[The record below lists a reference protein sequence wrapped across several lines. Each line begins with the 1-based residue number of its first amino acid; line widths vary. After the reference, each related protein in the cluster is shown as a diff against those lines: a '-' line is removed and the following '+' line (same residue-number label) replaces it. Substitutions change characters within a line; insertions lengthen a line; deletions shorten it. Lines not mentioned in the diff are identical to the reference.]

1 MRRDHLE
8 LTKLNGPETQKLDMK
23 KFLVVGEACMAI
35 FSLTPGFIAITFDSF
50 RFSTEGTLISVFA
63 VPTALVE
70 TVSFRSVIYELL
82 KNDKKLTQG
91 NKLSNLLRNGAL
103 IIAA

>member
-1 MRRDHLE
+1 MGGAGGRIR
-8 LTKLNGPETQKLDMK
+8 QRAS
-23 KFLVVGEACMAI
+23 EANKAI